1 MSRQVKRMNERSEA
15 KKDKFQVIDHS
26 VMSKPYVG
34 TYQGLSRQDLDWWQY
49 ISELV
54 DNTLTIDRDTQCDI
68 YVSFMV
74 DETEHENLIF
84 SGGNKNIDHTKLTTK
99 DGRYI
104 LINDRNVLC
113 IETFKQ

>member
-15 KKDKFQVIDHS
+15 KKNKFQIIDHS

-54 DNTLTIDRDTQCDI
+54 DNTLTIDRDI
-68 YVSFMV
+68 
-74 DETEHENLIF
+74 
-84 SGGNKNIDHTKLTTK
+84 
-99 DGRYI
+99 
-104 LINDRNVLC
+104 
-113 IETFKQ
+113 